1 MMRSHLTISWLT
13 DDPVSVNG
21 NAHDGEGGH
30 VDCHAGEAL
39 DQPEIKVT

>member
-1 MMRSHLTISWLT
+1 MIPSYLTISWFT
-13 DDPVSVNG
+13 DNPVSVNS